1 MYNRKHVF
9 SLDACS
15 ICGFDARH
23 PLPASPCRSNTAT
36 SSMNVCCLCV
46 CVCVCGACR
55 NEYYTLFNFH
65 CSVFNVHCCQ
75 IHSFERHSY
84 WHRIL
89 HYCIAPHALPMC
101 FATISSAF
109 SRNERAIWLC
119 SSRLR
124 HHAAVCR
131 TSFLI
136 DWCLHTHASRRN
148 NHVRVSHC
156 LTFLFYWYGLIRL
169 EIKHVRRTV
178 IASRVNSSDIS
189 GSNHFRRFHSKFHR
203 RSITGHIRCSI
214 IDFPGDSMHT
224 QRILFFFFLHLLD
237 TGRWPASK

>member
-89 HYCIAPHALPMC
+89 HYCIAPHAYVFC
-101 FATISSAF
+101 NNFECIQSK
-109 SRNERAIWLC
+109 
-119 SSRLR
+119 
-124 HHAAVCR
+124 R
-131 TSFLI
+131 TSHMIVFQSTPTPCG
-136 DWCLHTHASRRN
+136 CL
-148 NHVRVSHC
+148 
-156 LTFLFYWYGLIRL
+156 
-169 EIKHVRRTV
+169 
-178 IASRVNSSDIS
+178 SDFIS
-189 GSNHFRRFHSKFHR
+189 
-203 RSITGHIRCSI
+203 
-214 IDFPGDSMHT
+214 D
-224 QRILFFFFLHLLD
+224 
-237 TGRWPASK
+237 